1 MEEDNTIVIT
11 KKNRRLLGFLGVEH
25 EYLVIPP
32 EVLSRGKIR
41 RVEAIGENAFRC
53 GTLER
58 VVLLDGVR
66 TIERQAFLRAPGCW
80 RSCCRVPFSPSVPEP
95 SGTAVD

>member
-32 EVLSRGKIR
+32 EVLSRG
-41 RVEAIGENAFRC
+41 
-53 GTLER
+53 
-58 VVLLDGVR
+58 
-66 TIERQAFLRAPGCW
+66 
-80 RSCCRVPFSPSVPEP
+80 RVPGPARTSRSFWWPSS
-95 SGTAVD
+95 SGRLST